1 MTKRKTSHY
10 DAIVVGAGPAGM
22 FAVYELLKKKPNS
35 KIALIERGKEV
46 GKRKNSEAMMGFG
59 GGGTYSDGKLHYTP
73 VLSHRKALSLIS
85 VRDYMK
91 IVEYVD
97 KVFTQFG
104 IDEPY
109 YPKNT
114 KRVQELVEEAQK
126 NDIKLYIRKARHVGT
141 DKLARIVKNFE
152 DYYKEEGVEL
162 LCETEV
168 SDILVTRGKCKG
180 VVTKD
185 GRKYYAK
192 AVLLAPGRVG
202 STWLQDLCKKYKI
215 EYVFDKVEVGV
226 RIEFP
231 EAIMREYSE
240 LMYESIFEMRT
251 NHFDDIIRTFCPCPK
266 GEVTIEDYKGFVC
279 VNGHTTTK
287 MDSVNSN
294 FAFVTEIEL
303 TEPVENTTLY
313 ARSIAELA
321 TTLGGGK
328 PILQRLADLRAGR
341 RSTWRRINKSYVIPT
356 LTEATPGDIAMA
368 LPYRVIQNII
378 EGLEKLE
385 RVMPGINHGS
395 TLLYAPEVKYRGSRI
410 QTGKNLDTSVEG
422 LFVAGDGAGVSGN
435 IIGAAATGVMASYGM
450 KKLL

>member
-1 MTKRKTSHY
+1 MRRTHF
-10 DAIVVGAGPAGM
+10 DVIIVGAGPAGM
-22 FAVYELLKKKPNS
+22 FAAYELIRKKPRL

-46 GKRKNSEAMMGFG
+46 EKRKNSDAMMGFG

-85 VRDYMK
+85 VKDYMR
-91 IVEYVD
+91 IVDYVD

-114 KRVQELVEEAQK
+114 KRVQELVEESQR

-141 DKLARIVKNFE
+141 DKLAKIVRRFE
-152 DYYKEEGVEL
+152 DYFKDNGVEVI
-162 LCETEV
+162 CETEV
-168 SDILVTRGKCKG
+168 KDILVTKGVCKG
-180 VVTKD
+180 VITDKGD
-185 GRKYYAK
+185 KYYSK
-192 AVLLAPGRVG
+192 AILIAPGRIG
-202 STWLQDLCKKYKI
+202 ATWLQSICKKYKI
-215 EYVFDKVEVGV
+215 DYVYDKVEVGV
-226 RIEFP
+226 RVEFP

-251 NHFDDIIRTFCPCPK
+251 SHFDDIIRTFCPCPK

-287 MDSVNSN
+287 MDSPNSN

-303 TEPVENTTLY
+303 TEPIENTTLY

-328 PILQRLADLRAGR
+328 PIIQRLADLRAGQ

-356 LTEATPGDIAMA
+356 LTKSTPGDVAMA
-368 LPYRVIQNII
+368 LPYRVIKNII

-385 RVMPGINHGS
+385 RVMPGINRGS

-410 QTGKNLDTSVEG
+410 QTDENLKTAIEG

-450 KKLL
+450 KKIL